1 MDDGA
6 SVSEEQADRRRKP
19 LFANRVVAFAN
30 RVRSLP
36 GLAIYFVGGGAAILL
51 MTTAGAFGT
60 LHLPFVTR
68 LAFWSLL
75 IGSNVLLWV
84 LWFAWRVRGPAD
96 WWRAALLGM
105 VVVNLPMPAEIG
117 FYGRLLGI
125 PMRIDWTRSWA
136 STAAISF
143 ALLLVLLIAIRPAR
157 VPPRADFSKG
167 LLWRGGF
174 RDAGAIAAIAAEDHY
189 CRIWRSDGSS
199 SLLHARFG
207 DLMAELDAADGALI
221 RRGHWVAASSVE
233 RIERRG
239 RQWHV
244 LLTDGRSI
252 AASPSAAAG
261 LRARGWL

>member
-1 MDDGA
+1 MDNRALA
-6 SVSEEQADRRRKP
+6 SEGQASPDRKAF
-19 LFANRVVAFAN
+19 FANRVLAFAN
-30 RVRSLP
+30 RVRNLP

-60 LHLPFVTR
+60 LAIPLATR

-84 LWFAWRVRGPAD
+84 LWFAWRVRGPTD

-105 VVVNLPMPAEIG
+105 VVINLPLPAEIG
-117 FYGRLLGI
+117 LYGQLLGL
-125 PMRIDWTRSWA
+125 PMPVDWTRSWA
-136 STAAISF
+136 SAAAISL
-143 ALLLVLLIAIRPAR
+143 ALLLVLVVAIRPAPATTR
-157 VPPRADFSKG
+157 PDFSKG

-174 RDAGAIAAIAAEDHY
+174 RDADAIAAIAAEDHY

-207 DLMAELDAADGALI
+207 DLVSELETNDGAVI

-233 RIERRG
+233 TIERRG

-244 LLTDGRSI
+244 SLKDGRSI
-252 AASPSAAAG
+252 GVSPSAAAD